1 MSFSTSSILRGSF
14 TSTGAP
20 FTLSVPGVTNFGL
33 YNISN
38 ISANA
43 PNAVWWANWN
53 FGMPQGSA
61 LVGTSNGGPTD
72 VLETFSA
79 ANGVALVDS
88 SVQALGPAQAATA
101 VSQAAAAVVT
111 SAGHTFLNGDVVRL
125 VGTTGMFQIAS
136 MDFTVGGVVAGVS
149 YELSN
154 MDTSG
159 FAAPAT
165 AGSARLV
172 PFDPIYYPRRRL
184 VTKISQAAVAR
195 VTLAVTHGFTVGQ
208 KVRMVVPVG
217 FGMPQMNGILASIT
231 AVGNADAAGSTNTI
245 DLAVNSAAFAAFAFP
260 GSFASYF
267 GQFAQVVP
275 VGDDTPTLAGATNNQ
290 ALIGVRLGTAIVGAA
305 GNLIQW
311 HAERGLTV

>member
-1 MSFSTSSILRGSF
+1 MGHQSTKHTGIRRKYMSFSTSSILRGSF

-111 SAGHTFLNGDVVRL
+111 SAGHTFLNGDESTRATPL
-125 VGTTGMFQIAS
+125 A
-136 MDFTVGGVVAGVS
+136 AENVS
-149 YELSN
+149 R
-154 MDTSG
+154 T
-159 FAAPAT
+159 
-165 AGSARLV
+165 
-172 PFDPIYYPRRRL
+172 
-184 VTKISQAAVAR
+184 
-195 VTLAVTHGFTVGQ
+195 
-208 KVRMVVPVG
+208 
-217 FGMPQMNGILASIT
+217 
-231 AVGNADAAGSTNTI
+231 
-245 DLAVNSAAFAAFAFP
+245 
-260 GSFASYF
+260 
-267 GQFAQVVP
+267 
-275 VGDDTPTLAGATNNQ
+275 
-290 ALIGVRLGTAIVGAA
+290 
-305 GNLIQW
+305 
-311 HAERGLTV
+311 